1 MSDWYDP
8 PSVDSDWHEWA
19 LAGRRRW
26 AALSQ
31 LVQTHVVTAY
41 RCRTDHLISLQHLYC
56 DGRVVT
62 AVLWAQ
68 MSAAAWLYDRRGQ
81 TEQGT
86 HGSVRGSAW
95 RWTQT
100 NASSDL
106 ESLRIGSTDPELV
119 CRHPH
124 LGAAPPPG
132 PRQGPRAGHGDPL
145 ELLLSFGLSP
155 APVVSNCRFAAAA
168 FLPGACN

>member
-1 MSDWYDP
+1 MEENECLLLTMSV
-8 PSVDSDWHEWA
+8 SCVS
-19 LAGRRRW
+19 LAHVPRR
-26 AALSQ
+26 
-31 LVQTHVVTAY
+31 
-41 RCRTDHLISLQHLYC
+41 
-56 DGRVVT
+56 
-62 AVLWAQ
+62 AVRLFA
-68 MSAAAWLYDRRGQ
+68 R
-81 TEQGT
+81 
-86 HGSVRGSAW
+86 
-95 RWTQT
+95 TQT

-155 APVVSNCRFAAAA
+155 APVVSNCPKQLSFRTSDRTRTPSTSIPLAGQNSSSTNEDSA
-168 FLPGACN
+168 LGPGVVESRGVQTIGRPAPGYLRGLCLALHEGNV